1 MVWLALLIFPVVCN
15 GFASWYRS
23 RYLPLSPL
31 SICLVS
37 RSLVLTLLSAH
48 LRMEND
54 FCDRSFRSGEIVM
67 NEVVVE
73 SDERSVEVYRGN
85 KLLKSSDLYYPNE
98 VLKLSLSE
106 VSGDIIF
113 QVENATIVGG
123 GCQGTRTSKN
133 MQMIKMPEEGGDAVV
148 RIWAGESVP
157 LT

>member
-1 MVWLALLIFPVVCN
+1 MDLPPGTALAISLCLHSPSVL
-15 GFASWYRS
+15 S
-23 RYLPLSPL
+23 LPLLFSLCSPL
-31 SICLVS
+31 
-37 RSLVLTLLSAH
+37 TH